1 LLLLVTGR
9 LKTLSTR
16 VRVGAESK
24 APLLRR
30 GLFFV
35 EALAMQLT
43 DKHRQY
49 WQKNLRITGIL
60 LVIWFVVTF
69 VAAFF
74 ARDLNFTFFG
84 WPFSFWVASQGALVI
99 YVVIIGYYAHYMN
112 KLDNEYGVAEIEEE

>member
-1 LLLLVTGR
+1 MHVE
-9 LKTLSTR
+9 
-16 VRVGAESK
+16 AESR

-35 EALAMQLT
+35 EAFVMQLT

-60 LVIWFVVTF
+60 LAIWFVVTF
-69 VAAFF
+69 VTAYF

-99 YVVIIGYYAHYMN
+99 YVIIIGYYAHYMN